1 MRRPEER
8 QIGWVVGR
16 RKGLRSAE
24 SSSRWMD
31 GWMDGRW
38 WSMVA
43 FLAGGNCDEGPWTVA
58 GQRMVDL
65 KLQGGALM
73 GGRSRAC

>member
-31 GWMDGRW
+31 GWMDG
-38 WSMVA
+38 WSMVVDGG
-43 FLAGGNCDEGPWTVA
+43 FLSGWELRRGTV
-58 GQRMVDL
+58 DS
-65 KLQGGALM
+65 
-73 GGRSRAC
+73 GRTADG